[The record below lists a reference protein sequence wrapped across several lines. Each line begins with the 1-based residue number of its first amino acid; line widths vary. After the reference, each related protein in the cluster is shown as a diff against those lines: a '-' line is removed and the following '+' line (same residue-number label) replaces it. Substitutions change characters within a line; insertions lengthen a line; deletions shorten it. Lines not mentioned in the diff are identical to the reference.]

1 MSDGE
6 VRFSHDEPL
15 STWSRGKHARGP
27 TWYWRPNIDVGREL
41 RRAVFLD
48 RDGVINRRVI
58 GDYVRHWQNFSFLP
72 GVLRAVRALSAIPVP
87 IIVVSN
93 QAGVAKGLMSERD
106 LRELTFAFTDAF
118 ASYGGRIDSVY
129 YCLHHPDKRCDCR
142 KPRSGLLRQAAREWG
157 LNLTECFMIGDSE
170 SDIIA
175 GASVGCCISAENLSE
190 ACDLLLSSMSSAKPP
205 TMLQVTL

>member
-1 MSDGE
+1 
-6 VRFSHDEPL
+6 
-15 STWSRGKHARGP
+15 
-27 TWYWRPNIDVGREL
+27 
-41 RRAVFLD
+41 
-48 RDGVINRRVI
+48 
-58 GDYVRHWQNFSFLP
+58 
-72 GVLRAVRALSAIPVP
+72 
-87 IIVVSN
+87 
-93 QAGVAKGLMSERD
+93 MSERD

-175 GASVGCCISAENLSE
+175 GASVGCKTILIGGGPDPQLNIREWGCISAENLSE